1 MLSLSAA
8 AIVEKNSISTDGVFL
23 VLLEIVLTTPAT
35 TLRLVRNTDD
45 ITWRGNTW
53 SAFPFDLD
61 DVSEDGKGELPS
73 VTIRVSNVTRIIQYY
88 LEQGNG
94 GVGAT
99 VTLFVVHSKN
109 LASTTAELEESFEI
123 TDSSA
128 DAQWVTFSLGAGYPL
143 MARRPEKRMLKNFC
157 PFEYGSIEC
166 GVSAAEKL
174 DHATCQKTLLQCRDR
189 ANSARYGG
197 EPSIPGGLYV

>member
-8 AIVEKNSISTDGVFL
+8 AIIEKNKIAADGAFL
-23 VLLEIVLTTPAT
+23 VLLEIVLTTPAI
-35 TLRLVRNTDD
+35 TLRLVRNTDE
-45 ITWRGNTW
+45 ITWRGQTW
-53 SAFPFDLD
+53 TPFPFDLD
-61 DVSEDGKGELPS
+61 DVTEDSKGELPS
-73 VTIRVSNVTRIIQYY
+73 ITIRVSNVTRIIQYY

-109 LASTTAELEESFEI
+109 LASAAAELEETFEI

-128 DAQWVTFSLGAGYPL
+128 DANWVTFSLGAGYPL

-157 PFEYGSIEC
+157 PFEYGGIEC
-166 GVSAAEKL
+166 SVSAATK
-174 DHATCQKTLLQCRDR
+174 AAYPACQKTLLQCRER
-189 ANSARYGG
+189 NNSARYGG